1 MLAKILLFCASSCL
15 AALFFCALRSM
26 GREAGETTALP
37 KVFTSM
43 LPTLNYLATERLPP
57 PDMRVFGTPKSPF
70 SGRKELPGSR
80 RAPIS
85 LFTEHSVNFLQ
96 SLRSIATRQLEHFSK
111 APVTLLRRLW
121 RKFTGSPG
129 NLYFA
134 FLTTKKLRHHLKYST
149 LRAAHY
155 TSPISHDNATRK
167 RTHIKSAS
175 PSPFSSARKITAS

>member
-1 MLAKILLFCASSCL
+1 MRQAVWRHC
-15 AALFFCALRSM
+15 FFCALRSW
-26 GREAGETTALP
+26 GREAGEMPALP

-43 LPTLNYLATERLPP
+43 LPTLNYFATERLPP
-57 PDMRVFGTPKSPF
+57 PDMRVFGTPRSPF
-70 SGRKELPGSR
+70 SCRKELPGNR

-96 SLRSIATRQLEHFSK
+96 SLRSIATRQPEHFSK

-121 RKFTGSPG
+121 RKFTGSLG

-134 FLTTKKLRHHLKYST
+134 FLRTKKLRHQLKHST
-149 LRAAHY
+149 LHAALCAP
-155 TSPISHDNATRK
+155 PISHDNSTRK